1 MIRGRMDGFQNRSA
15 SQLYARTYIHLY
27 TDSLF
32 VPVEHEGELKYVMT
46 FTYYYYSVECTEQ
59 ITDFLEILIVEY
71 YVCFLFLS
79 IVVFCLVDPTTQ
91 INHGT

>member
-1 MIRGRMDGFQNRSA
+1 
-15 SQLYARTYIHLY
+15 
-27 TDSLF
+27 
-32 VPVEHEGELKYVMT
+32 MT

-79 IVVFCLVDPTTQ
+79 IVVFCIVDPTTQ